1 MKIALSEKN
10 IALLY
15 DYGKKGRDALQ
26 SGDTIKAEEYFLAAW
41 NSLPEPKT
49 EHDYSQSLSRG
60 LVSFYQDTRQFEKAF
75 EWLNT
80 MKSAYN
86 NEPNPSIDFIEATVN
101 YDAGKLNEAFTAFDS
116 LHKKYKARPFQG
128 SDPKYLKFFLE
139 NKKGK

>member
-1 MKIALSEKN
+1 MQN
-10 IALLY
+10 
-15 DYGKKGRDALQ
+15 
-26 SGDTIKAEEYFLAAW
+26 GDTIKAEEYFLAAW

-80 MKSAYN
+80 MKSTYD
-86 NEPNPSIDFIEATVN
+86 NESNPSIDFIEATVN
-101 YDAGKLNEAFTAFDS
+101 YDAGKISEAFAIFDS
-116 LHKKYKARPFQG
+116 LTRKYKARPFQG

-139 NKKGK
+139 NKKDK